1 MQTFENILPSLLLLF
16 VGIWLAS
23 HIMLDNQ

>member
-16 VGIWLAS
+16 VGIWLAR

>member
-1 MQTFENILPSLLLLF
+1 MQTFENILLSLLLLF